1 MDNKQSQAALL
12 RKLFGTTIESIT
24 DNRVDRVMCVVFA
37 DGGKEIVRCSPSDDY
52 DPEIGFALACAR
64 HMLGSRTQVRKY
76 LEETSRVIEAAD
88 PSSERPAS
96 KQRRSV
102 ANRSVSLVEYGWF
115 RDWMEAHK
123 VSTVDVAKLCG
134 VATSTVSRLRCGCRV
149 SADTFDKIRFGLGLS
164 DEEFRLL
171 TASLTRKQPRYRK

>member
-1 MDNKQSQAALL
+1 MDIKQSEGAMR
-12 RKLFGTTIESIT
+12 RKLFGKLIKSVT
-24 DNRVDRVMCVVFA
+24 DNRVAKVMCVVFA

-76 LEETSRVIEAAD
+76 LEEASRVIQTAD
-88 PSSERPAS
+88 PEAKPRKSA
-96 KQRRSV
+96 

-115 RDWMEAHK
+115 RDWMEQHK

-149 SADTFDKIRFGLGLS
+149 ASGTLAKVREALGLS

-171 TASLTRKQPRYRK
+171 EASLTRKQPRYRK